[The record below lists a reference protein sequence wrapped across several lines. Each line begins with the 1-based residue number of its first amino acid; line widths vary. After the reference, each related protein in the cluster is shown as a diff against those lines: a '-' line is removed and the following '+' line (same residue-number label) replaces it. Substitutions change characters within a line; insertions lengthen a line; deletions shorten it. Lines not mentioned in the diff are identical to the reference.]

1 MIKKP
6 TKPAVGKKRQT
17 GPIDKYFG
25 DRIRARRVMLSMS
38 QEELGG
44 KLGVTFQQVQKYEA
58 GANRVSAAT
67 MVSIARI
74 LSVDIGYFFD
84 EMQKKTR
91 GGDIETPVLTQVALT
106 SHGRRMI
113 QGFVNLE
120 NDQLRGAMADLAQAL
135 AASPRKKT

>member
-1 MIKKP
+1 MAGKKP
-6 TKPAVGKKRQT
+6 DSLDIEVGRKV
-17 GPIDKYFG
+17 
-25 DRIRARRVMLSMS
+25 RALRLERDFS
-38 QEELGG
+38 QE
-44 KLGVTFQQVQKYEA
+44 KLGEALGLTFQQVQKYEA